1 MGRFLTLYRDCGKDN
16 CTENIYHVER
26 EVCWLF
32 NERGLCTWVQDN
44 YKFHFGKEPEPSF
57 YDVTS
62 HHDGENA
69 SIYTRKQLFD
79 NILYYWNRLHPKL
92 RSGQCYFFPYYR
104 YSTADCYTVTVSG
117 EKIPMKE
124 NDIEYYEKWL
134 KQVVSFSQQYLLD
147 QDLLLS
153 VSD

>member
-1 MGRFLTLYRDCGKDN
+1 MDRFLTLYRDCGKDN
-16 CTENIYHVER
+16 CTENRYHVER

-79 NILYYWNRLHPKL
+79 SILYYWNRLHPKL

-134 KQVVSFSQQYLLD
+134 KQVVSFSQQYLRD